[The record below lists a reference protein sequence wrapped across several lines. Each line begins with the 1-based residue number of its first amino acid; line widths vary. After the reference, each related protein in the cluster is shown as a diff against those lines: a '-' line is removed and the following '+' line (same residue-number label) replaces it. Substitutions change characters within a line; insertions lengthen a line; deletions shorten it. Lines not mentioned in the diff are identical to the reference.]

1 MSTDSLM
8 LMTLDDFGPTPVS
21 RNWQCLW
28 SELCVSKAIDGP
40 DKLLDTLRKAG
51 VTVKVK
57 SSVEDSGDL
66 HIRVLVNGDEMIE
79 EIRVGSE
86 TFGDRLVGFG
96 ETVRKLL
103 QLGYQ

>member
-1 MSTDSLM
+1 MQSNFLM
-8 LMTLDDFGPTPVS
+8 DLTDFGPSPVS

-28 SELCVSKAIDGP
+28 CELAVSKAIDGN
-40 DKLLDTLRKAG
+40 DKLLDNLRLAG
-51 VTVKVK
+51 TRVRVKTT
-57 SSVEDSGDL
+57 SDDNGDL
-66 HIRVLVNGDEMIE
+66 HIRVLVNDDELLE

-86 TFGDRLVGFG
+86 TFGDRLVAFG